1 MEESNSAYI
10 KLVYSELAGRTFEK
24 GTEVGFNK
32 EEIKKTGTED
42 LLALR
47 KSVLAYLKSKKL
59 KKRNANFMEV
69 YQRINQELKE
79 RKILTLKEEE
89 SINQGFVKVIK
100 SGRSQ
105 VSATEADSPND
116 EEGELFLKRKHSMT
130 ISLEIPSFFNDK
142 KNQTESKMKKVEEK
156 PVDKPCLTGTIFL
169 TLRIRKRTF

>member
-1 MEESNSAYI
+1 MEESNFDQL
-10 KLVYSELAGRTFEK
+10 KQVYSELAGRTFEK

-32 EEIKKTGTED
+32 EEIKKTATED

-69 YQRINQELKE
+69 YQRINKELKE

-100 SGRSQ
+100 SVRSQ
-105 VSATEADSPND
+105 ASATEADSPDD
-116 EEGELFLKRKHSMT
+116 EEEQHFLKRKHSMS

-142 KNQTESKMKKVEEK
+142 KHEVKIKMKREEEK
-156 PVDKPCLTGTIFL
+156 PLEKPCLSGIF
-169 TLRIRKRTF
+169 F